1 MIKEFQGEYRWLSN
15 FAPCKIFY
23 EGLVYGSVENA
34 YQATK
39 TLDETERLR
48 LSTMTSGEA
57 KRYSRTLTVRS
68 DWDDIKLNVMRDLS
82 CIKYSK
88 EPYLSKLVG
97 TGDSHIQ
104 EGNRWGDKFWGVCL
118 KTGEGQNN
126 LGLLLMD
133 IRDKINKIQG
143 KS

>member
-1 MIKEFQGEYRWLSN
+1 MIREFQGDYRWLSN

-34 YQATK
+34 YQAAK

-48 LSTMTSGEA
+48 LSLMTSGEA

-68 DWDDIKLNVMRDLS
+68 DWDDIKLIIMRDLS

-88 EPYLSKLVG
+88 EPYLSKLVS
-97 TGDSHIQ
+97 TGDSYIQ

-118 KTGEGQNN
+118 KTGEGENN

-133 IRDKINKIQG
+133 IRDKINKIQRN
-143 KS
+143 S

>member
-1 MIKEFQGEYRWLSN
+1 MIREFQGDYRWLSN
-15 FAPCKIFY
+15 FAPCKIYY

-34 YQATK
+34 YQAAKTK
-39 TLDETERLR
+39 DEAERLKI
-48 LSTMTSGEA
+48 STMTSGEA

-88 EPYLSKLVG
+88 EPYLSKLVS
-97 TGDSHIQ
+97 TGDLYIQ

-133 IRDKINKIQG
+133 IRDKINKIQRN
-143 KS
+143 S